1 MTTMLAT
8 GPLTCAPSL
17 HNAHTDR
24 GDHVDWAVYD
34 IYPRR
39 QLTRARAQQRKEE
52 RLTAPTLWR
61 RSQPRPETAA
71 LSRPTSSGSTE
82 PTGSCRWP
90 RVHTATNSP
99 PAAAS
104 RPSSSPSELG
114 VTDGLTS
121 VYLDRPTV
129 QGARGGGESET
140 WLLYGGTANEARSIS
155 YGHAPPL
162 PPPTRASAD
171 RSDTACF
178 HFSVV
183 F

>member
-1 MTTMLAT
+1 MSLA
-8 GPLTCAPSL
+8 AS
-17 HNAHTDR
+17 AHRHELAAGGRFTAEL
-24 GDHVDWAVYD
+24 V
-34 IYPRR
+34 
-39 QLTRARAQQRKEE
+39 TERAREA
-52 RLTAPTLWR
+52 
-61 RSQPRPETAA
+61 
-71 LSRPTSSGSTE
+71 
-82 PTGSCRWP
+82 
-90 RVHTATNSP
+90 
-99 PAAAS
+99 
-104 RPSSSPSELG
+104 G